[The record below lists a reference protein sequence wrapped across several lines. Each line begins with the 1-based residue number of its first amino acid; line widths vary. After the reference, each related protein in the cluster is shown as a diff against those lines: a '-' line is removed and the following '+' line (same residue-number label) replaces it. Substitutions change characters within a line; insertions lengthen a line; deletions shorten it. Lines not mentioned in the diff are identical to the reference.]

1 MQAKTDPFSR
11 SRSQEPLANAEQV
24 VLVTGNANRQLAGLI
39 ASRLSLPLAES
50 SVKKYADGE
59 TGVEIF

>member
-1 MQAKTDPFSR
+1 
-11 SRSQEPLANAEQV
+11 V
-24 VLVTGNANRQLAGLI
+24 VLVTGNANRKLAGLI